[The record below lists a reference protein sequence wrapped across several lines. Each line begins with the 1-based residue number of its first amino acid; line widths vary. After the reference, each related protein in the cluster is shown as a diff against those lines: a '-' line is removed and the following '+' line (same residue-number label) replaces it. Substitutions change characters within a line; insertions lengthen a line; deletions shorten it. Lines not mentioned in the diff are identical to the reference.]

1 MNSMESTI
9 EGRLL
14 RVFICESDQRDGLP
28 LTEAVVDALRD
39 EGIAGATVLRGVAG
53 YGGSAVLHTTHVLRL
68 SEDLPM
74 VIEAVDSVDKID
86 AVVPRIQELVGGGLI
101 TTQNVEIHILPPAN

>member
-1 MNSMESTI
+1 MESTI

-14 RVFICESDQRDGLP
+14 RVFICESDRRDGLP
-28 LTEAVVDALRD
+28 LTEAVVDALRA

-68 SEDLPM
+68 CEDLPM
-74 VIEAVDSVDKID
+74 VIEAVDSIEKID
-86 AVVPRIQELVGGGLI
+86 AVMPKIQKLVGGGLI

>member
-1 MNSMESTI
+1 MDNVV

-14 RVFICESDQRDGLP
+14 RIFICESDHGDGLP
-28 LTEAVVDALRD
+28 LADAVINALRNA
-39 EGIAGATVLRGVAG
+39 EISGATVLRGVCG

-74 VIEAVDSVDKID
+74 VIEAVDTVEKIN
-86 AVVPRIQELVGGGLI
+86 AVLPEIQKLVGSGLM
-101 TTQNVEIHILPPAN
+101 TTQDVDIHVWQRSH

>member
-28 LTEAVVDALRD
+28 LTEAVVDALRA

-74 VIEAVDSVDKID
+74 VIEAVDSVEKID

>member
-1 MNSMESTI
+1 MESTI

-28 LTEAVVDALRD
+28 LTEAVVDALRA

-74 VIEAVDSVDKID
+74 VIEAVDSVEKID
-86 AVVPRIQELVGGGLI
+86 AVMPRIQELVGGGLI

>member
-1 MNSMESTI
+1 MESTI

-28 LTEAVVDALRD
+28 LTEAVVDALRA

-74 VIEAVDSVDKID
+74 VIEAVDSVEKID